1 MTRTATVTDR
11 RAFLAGAFALAVSPG
26 VGHASAA
33 RQVIYLGASNCPYC
47 ADFEANYETALIQR
61 VESRGATFREVRV
74 ASFYD
79 VRQAN
84 AWPADLTWLRDS
96 LRDEDVGTPWF
107 FTIEGKR
114 IISQTHAYK

>member
-11 RAFLAGAFALAVSPG
+11 RAFLTGALALAVSPG
-26 VGHASAA
+26 AAHASAT

-47 ADFEANYETALIQR
+47 ADFEANYEAALVQR

-107 FTIEGKR
+107 FTVEGKR
-114 IISQTHAYK
+114 IVSQTHAYK

>member
-11 RAFLAGAFALAVSPG
+11 RAFLTGALALAVSPG
-26 VGHASAA
+26 AAHASAT

-47 ADFEANYETALIQR
+47 ADFEANYEAALVQR

-114 IISQTHAYK
+114 IVSQTHAYK